1 MTKLS
6 CRIVRVAAVEDFRRS
21 KLSTKRAIQ
30 GYNPSSLEKPVNEKR
45 FVISS
50 ATRLLE
56 LLGAQCTPCVQ
67 DELMHIDNNDV
78 LSNDNISR
86 LTYPSPA

>member
-6 CRIVRVAAVEDFRRS
+6 CRIVRVAAVEHFRRS

-30 GYNPSSLEKPVNEKR
+30 GYNPSSLEKPVNEKK
-45 FVISS
+45 FISS
-50 ATRLLE
+50 ATRILE
-56 LLGAQCTPCVQ
+56 LPGAQCTPCAQ
-67 DELMHIDNNDV
+67 YELMHVDNNDV

-86 LTYPSPA
+86 LTYPSSA